1 MNEEKLTRS
10 HRHTI
15 KGIDGLQMELDIL
28 YNNISMLKGEVEE
41 LKNIC
46 LMKK

>member
-1 MNEEKLTRS
+1 MSEEKLTRN

-28 YNNISMLKGEVEE
+28 YNNISMLKDRVEKLQE
-41 LKNIC
+41 K
-46 LMKK
+46 